1 MAYKKF
7 TIPQT
12 ISPVFFFHGEDD
24 YLKKIAIEE
33 LQETVLTPQ
42 DFDFNF
48 NKFDA
53 EEVNF
58 SKVLETVSAFPVF
71 AEKRMVIVSNIER
84 FDQKSKKQIQDYSK
98 KPFDTTC
105 LVLAASGKIDKT
117 KAFYKNLLKNSTN
130 FDFRKLYDNEIPDW
144 VVNYVRSR
152 GKKINVSN
160 AGILATYVGS
170 SIRDLVNEVEKLLI
184 FDKSKDEISKEDI
197 EKVTANSKNFD
208 VFALRNAVGRKDLK
222 KSFEI
227 LNNIFEQDNKAGIL
241 IVIQLYSLFTNL
253 WKLHSREIASK
264 PTYEIAR
271 QRILDTPVEF
281 FVKELIQM
289 SRLYSTDEIENVF
302 AILLKLDLEF
312 KSIQT
317 SQKLLLE
324 TAFVKI
330 ITGVS

>member
-7 TIPQT
+7 TIPQK
-12 ISPVFFFHGEDD
+12 IPPVFFFHGEDE

-33 LQETVLTPQ
+33 LQNKVLTPQ
-42 DFDFNF
+42 DLDFNF

-53 EEVNF
+53 IEVNF
-58 SKVLETVSAFPVF
+58 SKVLETLSSFPVF
-71 AEKRMVIVSNIER
+71 AERRIVIVSNIEK
-84 FDQKSKKQIQDYSK
+84 FDQKSKKQIQEYVA

-117 KAFYKNLLKNSTN
+117 KAFFKTLLKCSTN

-144 VVNYVRSR
+144 IVNYVCSR
-152 GKKINVSN
+152 GKKINFLN

-170 SIRDLVNEVEKLLI
+170 SIQDLVNEVEKLLI
-184 FDKSKDEISKEDI
+184 FDKNKAEITKEDI
-197 EKVTANSKNFD
+197 EKVTVNSKNFD
-208 VFALRNAVGRKDLK
+208 VFALRNAVGRKDLE

-227 LNNIFEQDNKAGIL
+227 LNNIFEQDNNAGIL

-253 WKLHSREIASK
+253 WKLHSCEITSK
-264 PTYEIAR
+264 PPNEIAR

-289 SRLYSTDEIENVF
+289 SKLYSTAELENIF
-302 AILLKLDLEF
+302 AILLKLDLEI

-324 TAFVKI
+324 SALVKI
-330 ITGVS
+330 INGIS